1 LTALPRVAIFVLRAM
16 LEAAMTMY
24 DGLMALCVVFAVG
37 VIAKGFWGST
47 RVKPIDQPDNFKDL
61 GPTGD

>member
-1 LTALPRVAIFVLRAM
+1 M

>member
-1 LTALPRVAIFVLRAM
+1 M

-24 DGLMALCVVFAVG
+24 DGLMALCVIFAIG

-47 RVKPIDQPDNFKDL
+47 RVKPINQPDNFKDL